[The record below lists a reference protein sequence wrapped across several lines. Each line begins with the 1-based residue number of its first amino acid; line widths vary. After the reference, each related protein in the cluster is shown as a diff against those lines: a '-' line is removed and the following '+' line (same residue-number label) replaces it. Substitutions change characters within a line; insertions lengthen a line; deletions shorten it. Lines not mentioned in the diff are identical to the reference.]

1 MVGDLCKC
9 PNCLAPACNNCGAVI
24 RNKDRHAAKCREKLQ
39 ELIPGSCA
47 ASQLI
52 RDAKGHIR
60 NLPCGIE
67 EDHDMHCGLF
77 EGYAYTWGTPELI
90 AV

>member
-1 MVGDLCKC
+1 M
-9 PNCLAPACNNCGAVI
+9 
-24 RNKDRHAAKCREKLQ
+24 
-39 ELIPGSCA
+39 
-47 ASQLI
+47 

-60 NLPCGIE
+60 NLPCGIQ